1 MNPDTL
7 AEVTPITP
15 EQADERVK
23 RFTDIFLRII
33 QGETLLV
40 IYNTNLTVLNT
51 VAQTLPEEGR
61 KELAQFI
68 QGFYEHLTSVNF
80 GKLEESKEAS
90 NEQELKH

>member
-1 MNPDTL
+1 MTEQL
-7 AEVTPITP
+7 GEVTPITQ
-15 EQADERVK
+15 EEADARVK

-40 IYNTNLTVLNT
+40 IYNTCFTTLNT

-61 KELAQFI
+61 KELANFA
-68 QGFYEHLTSVNF
+68 QGFYDHLTNVNF
-80 GKLEESKEAS
+80 SKENEPKEAS